1 MLGLLGTLYKYNAT
15 CNNKHK
21 FAFVFA
27 CDIVIA
33 EFQQHMMINAGEQEW
48 GIFGHVADPWYR
60 HRPKNILT
68 RFTGI
73 NRRLPFLEELRQERW
88 LGLGRFIMSLC
99 MCLEIW
105 MAMAVILYKYGEE
118 KKIKMKMMSN
128 MMVRMVMVV
137 KVVVTS
143 KRASEH
149 VANTLGGRVPTTSHL
164 IRWGWSSLLC
174 WCWWRGSPWA
184 WFPKVAKVGEPSNP
198 QQCLPPHPPAHIFIL
213 EVAHLSV
220 WSSWQ

>member
-1 MLGLLGTLYKYNAT
+1 M
-15 CNNKHK
+15 
-21 FAFVFA
+21 
-27 CDIVIA
+27 DIDI
-33 EFQQHMMINAGEQEW
+33 
-48 GIFGHVADPWYR
+48 DLKTY
-60 HRPKNILT
+60 RPKIYRNKQAT
-68 RFTGI
+68 AFS
-73 NRRLPFLEELRQERW
+73 
-88 LGLGRFIMSLC
+88 GRTSPGTMARPRKIHHES

-164 IRWGWSSLLC
+164 IR
-174 WCWWRGSPWA
+174 
-184 WFPKVAKVGEPSNP
+184 
-198 QQCLPPHPPAHIFIL
+198 
-213 EVAHLSV
+213 
-220 WSSWQ
+220 